1 VPSVGVP
8 AGLRPAIQRAHPR
21 AAPESRPIVVATT
34 LAAAS
39 NPRLKAGVIDLIDKS
54 LPNAL
59 KRMQLVE

>member
-1 VPSVGVP
+1 
-8 AGLRPAIQRAHPR
+8 
-21 AAPESRPIVVATT
+21 VVATT